1 MIVKDQV
8 NDTGHNKM
16 KKRIFNKE
24 MHKKQQLNVHEK
36 LPLGFHIT
44 V

>member
-8 NDTGHNKM
+8 NDTGQNMM

-24 MHKKQQLNVHEK
+24 MHKEQQLNVHEK
-36 LPLGFHIT
+36 LPLSFDIT